1 MPFPTTVFERIG
13 PYREV
18 WHLMR
23 VVQVGIGR
31 QRKPAVATEVK
42 EDFVLEALDT
52 PRLYERLVV
61 TVLLDG
67 IRSAGLT
74 LASVDSI
81 PGPRTVTS
89 ANRWVFTDPRRTGPT
104 PASRSGTSPRSTRR
118 GRRPPRG
125 GASAHHLLA
134 SSPRRARPRNSAR
147 ATAASAPLRAR
158 RRDPGGNEGEGRG
171 HGGRLVPH
179 LARGRRKLRRPLKT
193 VESEVMRAMMKYG
206 VTTRPVRPADRMECV
221 RLMCAIPSGLHRD
234 DALRPHARRG
244 PDVSVE
250 VLTPDALSTGLVERV
265 HALLGAG
272 PVSGGWKA
280 ATAVG
285 PTDAVRV

>member
-23 VVQVGIGR
+23 AWFKSGLGGNA
-31 QRKPAVATEVK
+31 KPAVATEVK

-81 PGPRTVTS
+81 PWPTHPVTS
-89 ANRWVFTDPRRTGPT
+89 ATDGCSRDPRRTGPT

-118 GRRPPRG
+118 GTPTATGWSFCAPPPG
-125 GASAHHLLA
+125 VFAPKG
-134 SSPRRARPRNSAR
+134 SSPEFRARNCRF
-147 ATAASAPLRAR
+147 
-158 RRDPGGNEGEGRG
+158 
-171 HGGRLVPH
+171 
-179 LARGRRKLRRPLKT
+179 RP
-193 VESEVMRAMMKYG
+193 
-206 VTTRPVRPADRMECV
+206 TTRPT
-221 RLMCAIPSGLHRD
+221 S
-234 DALRPHARRG
+234 
-244 PDVSVE
+244 
-250 VLTPDALSTGLVERV
+250 
-265 HALLGAG
+265 
-272 PVSGGWKA
+272 
-280 ATAVG
+280 
-285 PTDAVRV
+285 